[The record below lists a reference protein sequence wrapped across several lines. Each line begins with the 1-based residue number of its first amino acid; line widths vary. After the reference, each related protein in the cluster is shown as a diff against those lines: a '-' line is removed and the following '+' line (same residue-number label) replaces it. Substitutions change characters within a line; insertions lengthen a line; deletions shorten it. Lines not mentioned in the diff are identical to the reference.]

1 MRSFFIEVKTYVS
14 EVYVWESNKKLKN
27 HTVMFPDLKRK
38 EKYILIQVVAELTF
52 ILSFRGD
59 PITFEFTRL
68 QLLLWTKV

>member
-1 MRSFFIEVKTYVS
+1 MQSFFIEVKTYVPRS
-14 EVYVWESNKKLKN
+14 LCLRKQQKAKN

-68 QLLLWTKV
+68 QLLLRTKV

>member
-1 MRSFFIEVKTYVS
+1 MRSFFIEVKTYVP

-52 ILSFRGD
+52 ILYFRGD
-59 PITFEFTRL
+59 PITFEFTHL
-68 QLLLWTKV
+68 QLLLRTKV